1 MVQLISYIIS
11 LTLLYITQVSHSLN
25 FFVVKE
31 LSSYRFARPFGQ

>member
-1 MVQLISYIIS
+1 MGEISF
-11 LTLLYITQVSHSLN
+11 TQVSHSLN